1 MIEDINIKLASYGAI
16 LNFTGNKISFQK
28 NLMCLLKK

>member
-1 MIEDINIKLASYGAI
+1 MIEDMNIKLASYEAI

-28 NLMCLLKK
+28 KNLMWLF

>member
-1 MIEDINIKLASYGAI
+1 MIEDMNIKLASYGAI

-28 NLMCLLKK
+28 NSMCLF